1 MHWLTRVS
9 LANRWITFGIVAI
22 VAILSVIATTRLKT
36 ELMPDIEFPMVT
48 VIAQRQGYTPE
59 DMMNQIS
66 IPVEKEIKGVSGLKH
81 IESTSQEGF
90 AFVFATF
97 EYGTKISRATEK
109 IETEL
114 AQQDELATL
123 MSAGELSVIPI
134 SFELIPLVMLTL
146 SSDELTTAE
155 LRTVAEELVEE
166 VSVVEGILP
175 PDKETPFMKGV
186 EIGGGDEDVLVIPDA
201 DTLNSSGIPVS
212 WIIQTLGMTE
222 HFDQV
227 EDIKTTHLLG
237 NPSLPDI
244 QSVATVLDP
253 IATSYANSS
262 PSVTITWRKDPEF
275 NTVEVANAVIAEVE
289 EFEAS
294 PAFPENASIGIIMDE
309 SEFIEDSIGDLSRD
323 AIIGMILAMLIILVF
338 LWAIRPSF
346 IIMISI
352 PLSVLIGFLLMY
364 SFSITI
370 NILTLGGMAIAV
382 GRIVD
387 NSIVALENIYRHL
400 QKGEGLRQSC
410 IDGVREVA
418 MPITSATIATVAI
431 FIPLMLVGGLV
442 GELFRPF
449 ALTVTFAMIASL
461 IIALMLI
468 PPLSTF
474 ITTKTA
480 RFEGEDNW
488 YTRAYLST
496 LKWSL
501 RNRVL
506 TLAIAGVLFIVS
518 LLLPA
523 LGLVG
528 TSFLSGGDPSAITVT
543 IEMPH
548 GNDEDV
554 VAKAREVEA
563 QLEGLNVE
571 SYNTYLGN
579 IMGGGMTTGGLA
591 TVMIQLRSASDT
603 EFAAET
609 LRQKVNPLVDEYTSI
624 TVTEGEAGAE
634 MMSSDRLEV
643 RVIGKEGYG
652 LEQVEEVTQA
662 LTLELEKR
670 TDLENLE
677 SELVL
682 DLTNP
687 DMTPDPVSIAAL
699 GMDLDQV
706 LGEWYLMR
714 FGWPISELGQ
724 TASTVTVGGATT
736 DIYMPSVVTGL
747 SDIDQIRQLRVGTN
761 SSTLDDV
768 ATVEWGPAAYRRAEG
783 GYAGTIV
790 ARITAG
796 DIGKVNREVL
806 DTVDDLGELPEGVE
820 EISMGGVAEQM
831 MEGFTDMGMAILLAI
846 LIVYIVL
853 MASFRS
859 WLTPVLIMGTM
870 PLASIGAMLGLLF
883 TGRSLGMSALMGI
896 LMLVGIVLTNAI
908 VFLTFVEDR
917 RKEGASTHT
926 ALMDAGQIR
935 LRPILMTAIT
945 TMIALVP
952 LSLGL
957 SEGGFIAAEL
967 GVVVIGGLFSSTLLT
982 LLVIPVL
989 YSLTDRIRRHPHA

>member
-9 LANRWITFGIVAI
+9 LGNRWVTFCVVAI
-22 VAILSVIATTRLKT
+22 IAILSVIATTRLKT

-66 IPVEKEIKGVSGLKH
+66 IPVEEEIKNVSGLKH

-90 AFVFATF
+90 AFIFATF
-97 EYGTKISRATEK
+97 EYGTNISRATEK

-114 AQQDELATL
+114 NQQEELATL

-134 SFELIPLVMLTL
+134 SFELIPLVMLSL

-155 LRTVAEELVEE
+155 LRTVAEELVQE

-186 EIGGGDEDVLVIPDA
+186 EISGGNEDVLVIPDA
-201 DTLNSSGIPVS
+201 ATLNDSGIPVS

-222 HFDQV
+222 QYDQV
-227 EDIKTTHLLG
+227 DDIRNTHLLG
-237 NPSLPDI
+237 NPSLP
-244 QSVATVLDP
+244 QVQAVATIVDP
-253 IATSYANSS
+253 VATSYADGS
-262 PSVTITWRKDPEF
+262 PSVTITWRKDPEA
-275 NTVEVANAVIAEVE
+275 NTVEVANAVINKVE

-309 SEFIEDSIGDLSRD
+309 SEFIEDSIGDLTRD
-323 AIIGMILAMLIILVF
+323 ATIGMILAMLVILVF
-338 LWAIRPSF
+338 LWALRPSF
-346 IIMISI
+346 IVMISI

-364 SFSITI
+364 AFSITI

-410 IDGVREVA
+410 MDGVREVA

-431 FIPLMLVGGLV
+431 FIPLIVVGGLV

-449 ALTVTFAMIASL
+449 ALTVTFALVASL
-461 IIALMLI
+461 VIALMVI
-468 PPLSTF
+468 PPLATF
-474 ITTKTA
+474 ITTRTA
-480 RFEGEDNW
+480 RFEDEDNW
-488 YTRAYLST
+488 YTRAYTAT
-496 LKWSL
+496 LRWSL
-501 RNRVL
+501 RNRAL
-506 TLAIAGVLFIVS
+506 TLAIAGALFIAS
-518 LLLPA
+518 LLLPM

-528 TSFLSGGDPSAITVT
+528 TSFLAAGDPSAITVT

-548 GNDEDV
+548 GNDLDV
-554 VAKAREVEA
+554 VAKAHEVES
-563 QLEGLNVE
+563 QLDGLNVK

-579 IMGGGMTTGGLA
+579 IMGGGATTGGLA
-591 TVMIQLRSASDT
+591 TIMIQLQSSSDT

-609 LRQKVNPLVDEYTSI
+609 LRQRVLPLVSEYTSI

-634 MMSSDRLEV
+634 MMAGDRLEL

-662 LTLELEKR
+662 LTAELEKR
-670 TDLENLE
+670 NDLENLE

-687 DMTPDPVSIAAL
+687 DMTPDPVSIAEQ
-699 GMDLDQV
+699 GMDIDQV

-724 TASTVTVGGATT
+724 SASTVTVGESTAE
-736 DIYMPSVVTGL
+736 IYVPSVVTGL
-747 SDIDQIRQLRVGTN
+747 SDIDQIRQLRLGTGA
-761 SSTLDDV
+761 STLDDV
-768 ATVEWGPAAYRRAEG
+768 ATVDWGPAAYRRAEG

-790 ARITAG
+790 ARVTAG
-796 DIGKVNREVL
+796 DIGRVNREVL
-806 DTVDDLGELPEGVE
+806 ETIDSLGDLPEGVE

-831 MEGFTDMGMAILLAI
+831 MEGFTDMGIAILLAI

-853 MASFRS
+853 MVSFRS

-917 RKEGASTHT
+917 RKEGASTHD
-926 ALMDAGQIR
+926 ALMDAGRIR

-952 LSLGL
+952 LSLGI

-989 YSLTDRIRRHPHA
+989 YSLTERLRRHPHN